1 MNIYD
6 NINVL
11 KGVGPKTTEILNKL
25 FIFNIMDLLLYF
37 PRDYEVISLC
47 RNIDNNKTNQKVI
60 VKCRVQKIERDI
72 RTKSGKVITTILF
85 NSGSNYFKG
94 KWFNQPYMK
103 NNFRLNNTYTI
114 SGKMEQFN
122 NELFIMNPKILRER
136 LPDNAGQRII
146 PKYTLKSGIS
156 NNSIMKLIAYL
167 LSNIKIEENLPKSL
181 IEKYKLLDL
190 DTSIKTI
197 HNPDNFKKLNQA
209 RRRLKFQELFTYSLK
224 LLMLKRRTLNVS
236 GMGFR
241 IADDLIKLKNSLPYP
256 LTKAQNKVI
265 REILMDEKREKTMSR
280 LVQGD
285 VGSGKTIV
293 ALISI
298 FNVIKNG
305 YQACLMAPTEILAK
319 QHFIEAEKLFESFN
333 INIKLLTGST
343 GKKEKDRIKDLLK
356 VGEID
361 FVVGTHALI
370 EDDVEFKRLGIVVTD
385 EQHRFGVMQRS
396 KLTNKS
402 RNVDTLVMTATPIPR
417 TLTLCL
423 YGDLDVSII
432 DELPPGRQKIET
444 RYVSKINKDKA
455 YNFVLSEI
463 EKGRQAYVVCPLV
476 QENEVLN
483 ITSVEE
489 LFNDLK
495 NKYFKEESIKM
506 LHGKMNSKEKEK
518 IMEEFKTGK
527 VKVLIS
533 TTVIE
538 VGINVPN
545 ATVMVVENAERFGLS
560 QLHQLRGRVGRGKY
574 KSYCI
579 LIPDIKNDI
588 IRRRMEIMESSND
601 GFFIAEQDL
610 KIRGGGEV
618 FGFKQ
623 HGEDEFLISDVV
635 EDIGI
640 FKFANI
646 EAKRL
651 IMSTDE
657 RDLRIKEQILDKL
670 EKTSRFIC
678 FN

>member
-1 MNIYD
+1 MDIYD
-6 NINVL
+6 NITVL
-11 KGVGPKTTEILNKL
+11 KGVGPKTAESLNKL
-25 FIFNIMDLLLYF
+25 FIFTIMDLLLYF
-37 PRDYEVISLC
+37 PRDYEIISLC
-47 RNIDNNKTNQKVI
+47 SDIKGDKTNQKVI
-60 VKCRVQKIERDI
+60 VNCNVQRIERDI
-72 RTKSGKVITTILF
+72 RTKTGKVITTILF
-85 NSGSNYFKG
+85 NNGSSYFKG

-103 NNFRLNNTYTI
+103 NNFRINNTYTI
-114 SGKMEQFN
+114 SGKLEQFN
-122 NELFIMNPKILRER
+122 QELFIINPKIIKGKLTNNTE
-136 LPDNAGQRII
+136 QKII
-146 PKYTLKSGIS
+146 PKYALKSGIT
-156 NNSIMKLIAYL
+156 NNTIIKLVSYL
-167 LSNIKIEENLPKSL
+167 LKNIKIDENLPQNL
-181 IEKYKLLDL
+181 IHKYKLCDL
-190 DTSIKTI
+190 DKAIRTI
-197 HNPDNFKKLNQA
+197 HSPVDFKELNEA
-209 RRRLKFQELFTYSLK
+209 KRRLKFQELFTYSLK
-224 LLMLKRRTLNVS
+224 ILMLKDRVLSNKGTA
-236 GMGFR
+236 FK
-241 IADDLIKLKNSLPYP
+241 IAHDLVKLKNSLPYP
-256 LTKAQNKVI
+256 LTKAQNRVI
-265 REILMDEKREKTMSR
+265 REILIDEKRQKTMSR

-319 QHFIEAEKLFESFN
+319 QHFLEASNLFKDFDVS
-333 INIKLLTGST
+333 IKLLTGST
-343 GKKEKDRIKDLLK
+343 TKKEKDKIKNSLK
-356 VGEID
+356 NGEID
-361 FVVGTHALI
+361 FVIGTHALI
-370 EDDVEFKRLGIVVTD
+370 EDDVEFKKLGIVVTD
-385 EQHRFGVMQRS
+385 EQHRFGVMQRT

-402 RNVDTLVMTATPIPR
+402 QYVDTLVMTATPIPR

-444 RYVSKINKDKA
+444 YYVSKVNKDRA

-476 QENEVLN
+476 QENETLD

-489 LFNDLK
+489 LFSELK
-495 NKYFKEESIKM
+495 QKYFKSECIKM
-506 LHGKMNSKEKEK
+506 LHGKMSSKEKEQ
-518 IMEEFKTGK
+518 IMKEFKEGL

-579 LIPDIKNDI
+579 LIPDVKNDI
-588 IRRRMEIMESSND
+588 IRKRMEIMESSND

-623 HGEDEFLISDVV
+623 HGEDAFLVSDVV
-635 EDIGI
+635 EDMGI
-640 FKFANI
+640 FKFANL
-646 EAKRL
+646 EAKKL
-651 IMSTDE
+651 VISKDE
-657 RDLRIKEQILDKL
+657 KDVKIKNQILNKL
-670 EKTSRFIC
+670 KQTSKFIC